1 MIFCCCPCSV
11 RFGQRHRGLCNIA
24 KVWTLST
31 RANHYEQSL
40 ITILVARIF
49 PSLLARSGSNTLC
62 KCVAHIKSENPGFVC
77 CRDAKTTLF
86 LTQET
91 SCTAFLSPMSQKS
104 QHTRFEDK
112 IPGQVSF
119 GGFPA
124 TCASLTHGLKCEH
137 RA

>member
-1 MIFCCCPCSV
+1 MRQNEREKEFRLSISLFLLQDIKISH
-11 RFGQRHRGLCNIA
+11 FLSQNIA
-24 KVWTLST
+24 IC
-31 RANHYEQSL
+31 H
-40 ITILVARIF
+40 
-49 PSLLARSGSNTLC
+49 LLLR
-62 KCVAHIKSENPGFVC
+62 
-77 CRDAKTTLF
+77 
-86 LTQET
+86 
-91 SCTAFLSPMSQKS
+91 MSQKS